1 MPAEPMTGSLGMD
14 LPGFLALLRARG
26 RLIAGIVAA
35 AVLLALVFSLLQSS
49 RYRATADLLFADSPA
64 LDVVAAGGLA
74 DDGGEVP
81 ERVAATNLALASLD
95 GVAVRVKRQL
105 RTSASVEELRHAVE
119 VETRGDSD
127 LGTVTAEW
135 TSPEEAADIANAFA
149 TQIVAVRREAG
160 RTDLQ
165 RAIDAL
171 GRQLSAQPQPA
182 KGAAADPSTTALR
195 DRIAQLQTLKALET
209 GGVSLVETA
218 TPPRER
224 SAPRPLRNAL
234 IAGLLA
240 LILAVFAVVLLARL
254 EERVAGEEQLAAIVG
269 APILARIPQLP
280 RSRPFAPT
288 AAESQDPAFLEAF
301 EFLRLN
307 LELRRTDALGP
318 AADGSVVIAITS
330 AKADEGK
337 TTVVSWLAR
346 ALGIGGGDV
355 VVVDLD
361 IRKPQLHQFVSGF
374 GDGDG
379 IPRPE
384 GAEAAPESGPEPA
397 PEPVVARPVYSEDD
411 IAASLTQLVLCRGN
425 ARQAARFLKAVG
437 LEVSESTLR
446 RWKVVHAQMYE
457 EIEAANALQASA
469 RFATHAT
476 LLPSV
481 RLFTAVDDKG
491 FATRPLA
498 RERLRDLFAELR
510 THSGY
515 VLADTVPV
523 TAAAEASAIAAEAD
537 GVLLVVDL
545 ARLRRR
551 DVLATKRQLDHA
563 RANVLGVVVNRSSVE
578 LAAYDA
584 PSNGAGSFAGRLA
597 DSSRAR
603 LRRVTHPQRTAE
615 GGSPTWIGSLMG
627 QRDEPRDRE

>member
-1 MPAEPMTGSLGMD
+1 MLAKPMTGYLGMD
-14 LPGFLALLRARG
+14 LPGLLALLRARG
-26 RLIAGIVAA
+26 RLIAGIVVA
-35 AVLLALVFSLLQSS
+35 AVLLALVVSLLQSS

-64 LDVVAAGGLA
+64 LDVVAAGGFG
-74 DDGGEVP
+74 DDSGEVP

-95 GVAVRVKRQL
+95 GVAVRVERQL
-105 RTSASVEELRHAVE
+105 RTSTSVAELRDAVE

-149 TQIVAVRREAG
+149 TQIVAVRREAAQ
-160 RTDLQ
+160 TDLQ

-171 GRQLSAQPQPA
+171 RRQLAAQPEPA
-182 KGAAADPSTTALR
+182 EGAAADPSTTALR

-209 GGVSLVETA
+209 GGVSVVERA
-218 TPPRER
+218 TPPLER
-224 SAPRPLRNAL
+224 SAPRPLRNML
-234 IAGLLA
+234 IAGMLA
-240 LILAVFAVVLLARL
+240 LVLAVFAVIVLARL
-254 EERVAGEEQLAAIVG
+254 EERIADEEELAALVG
-269 APILARIPQLP
+269 APILTRLPQLP

-288 AAESQDPAFLEAF
+288 SADSQDPAYLEAF

-307 LELRRTDALGP
+307 LELRRADVLRS
-318 AADGSVVIAITS
+318 AADGSVVVAITS
-330 AKADEGK
+330 PKADEGK

-346 ALGIGGGDV
+346 ALGTSGGDV
-355 VVVDLD
+355 IVVDLD
-361 IRKPQLHQFVSGF
+361 VRKPQLHQFVSGF

-379 IPRPE
+379 IPQLDR
-384 GAEAAPESGPEPA
+384 AEAAPEPEP
-397 PEPVVARPVYSEDD
+397 ARPVYSEDD

-425 ARQAARFLKAVG
+425 ARQAVRFLTSAG
-437 LEVSESTLR
+437 LDVSESTLR

-457 EIEAANALQASA
+457 EIEAANALRASA

-481 RLFTAVDDKG
+481 RLFTAADDKS
-491 FATRPLA
+491 FATRPVA

-510 THSGY
+510 TQSGY
-515 VLADTVPV
+515 VLVDTVPV

-537 GVLLVVDL
+537 GVLLVVDI

-551 DVLATKRQLDHA
+551 DVLATKRQLEHA
-563 RANVLGVVVNRSSVE
+563 RATVLGVVVNRSSAE

-603 LRRVTHPQRTAE
+603 LRRVTRPQRRAE
-615 GGSPTWIGSLMG
+615 GGSSSSIGSLKG
-627 QRDEPRDRE
+627 ERDEPRDRE

>member
-1 MPAEPMTGSLGMD
+1 MLAEPMTGYLGMD

-35 AVLLALVFSLLQSS
+35 AVLLALIVSLLQSS
-49 RYRATADLLFADSPA
+49 RYQATADLLFADSPA
-64 LDVVAAGGLA
+64 LDVVAEGGLG
-74 DDGGEVP
+74 DDSGDVP

-105 RTSASVEELRHAVE
+105 RTSASVEELRDAVE

-135 TSPEEAADIANAFA
+135 TSPEGAADIANAFA
-149 TQIVAVRREAG
+149 TQIVAVRREAAQ
-160 RTDLQ
+160 TDLQ

-171 GRQLSAQPQPA
+171 DRQLAALPPPA
-182 KGAAADPSTTALR
+182 EGAAPDPSTTALR

-209 GGVSLVETA
+209 GGVSVVERA
-218 TPPRER
+218 MPPRER
-224 SAPRPLRNAL
+224 STPRPLRNVV
-234 IAGLLA
+234 IAGFLA
-240 LILAVFAVVLLARL
+240 LVLAVFAVIVLARL
-254 EERVAGEEQLAAIVG
+254 EDRLADEEELVALAG

-288 AAESQDPAFLEAF
+288 SAESQDPAFLEAF

-307 LELRRTDALGP
+307 LELRRADVLGS
-318 AADGSVVIAITS
+318 AADGTIVVAITS
-330 AKADEGK
+330 PKADEGK

-346 ALGIGGGDV
+346 ALGTSGGDV

-361 IRKPQLHQFVSGF
+361 VRKPQLHQFVSGF

-379 IPRPE
+379 IPQLD
-384 GAEAAPESGPEPA
+384 GTDAAPESEPEPL
-397 PEPVVARPVYSEDD
+397 PARPVYTEDD

-425 ARQAARFLKAVG
+425 ARQAARFLKSAG
-437 LEVSESTLR
+437 LDVSESTLR

-457 EIEAANALQASA
+457 EIETANALRASA
-469 RFATHAT
+469 RYATHAT
-476 LLPSV
+476 LLPGV
-481 RLFTAVDDKG
+481 RLFTAADDKA
-491 FATRPLA
+491 FATKPVA
-498 RERLRDLFAELR
+498 RERLHDLFTELR
-510 THSGY
+510 AQSGY
-515 VLADTVPV
+515 VLVDTVPV
-523 TAAAEASAIAAEAD
+523 TTAAEASAIAAEAD
-537 GVLLVVDL
+537 GVLLAVDL

-563 RANVLGVVVNRSSVE
+563 RANVLGIVVNRSSVE
-578 LAAYDA
+578 LAAYGA

-615 GGSPTWIGSLMG
+615 GGSPSWISSLKG

>member
-1 MPAEPMTGSLGMD
+1 MLAEPMTGYLGMD
-14 LPGFLALLRARG
+14 LPGLLALLRARG
-26 RLIAGIVAA
+26 RMIAGIVAA
-35 AVLLALVFSLLQSS
+35 AVLLALVVSLLQSS

-64 LDVVAAGGLA
+64 LDIVAAGDLR
-74 DDGGEVP
+74 DDSGEVP

-105 RTSASVEELRHAVE
+105 RTSASVAELRNAVE

-135 TSPEEAADIANAFA
+135 TSPAEAADIANAFA
-149 TQIVAVRREAG
+149 TQIVAVRRETAQA
-160 RTDLQ
+160 DLQ

-171 GRQLSAQPQPA
+171 GRQLSAQPEPA
-182 KGAAADPSTTALR
+182 EGAAPDPSTTALR
-195 DRIAQLQTLKALET
+195 DRIAQLQTLRALET
-209 GGVSLVETA
+209 GGVSVVERA
-218 TPPRER
+218 TPPLER
-224 SAPRPLRNAL
+224 SAPRPLRNMV

-240 LILAVFAVVLLARL
+240 LVLAVFAVIVLARL
-254 EERVAGEEQLAAIVG
+254 EERIADEEELAALVG
-269 APILARIPQLP
+269 APILARVPQLP

-288 AAESQDPAFLEAF
+288 SADAQDPAYLEAF

-307 LELRRTDALGP
+307 LELRRTDVLGS
-318 AADGSVVIAITS
+318 AADGSVVVAITS
-330 AKADEGK
+330 PKADEGK

-346 ALGIGGGDV
+346 ALGTSGGDV

-361 IRKPQLHQFVSGF
+361 VRKPQLHQFVSGF
-374 GDGDG
+374 GDGEG
-379 IPRPE
+379 IAQLDR
-384 GAEAAPESGPEPA
+384 AEAVPEPEPGPA
-397 PEPVVARPVYSEDD
+397 PARPVYSEDD

-425 ARQAARFLKAVG
+425 ARQAVRFLKSAG
-437 LEVSESTLR
+437 LDVSESTLR

-457 EIEAANALQASA
+457 EIEAANALRGSA
-469 RFATHAT
+469 RFATNST

-481 RLFTAVDDKG
+481 RLFTAADDKG
-491 FATRPLA
+491 FATRPVA

-510 THSGY
+510 TQSGY
-515 VLADTVPV
+515 VLVDTVPV

-563 RANVLGVVVNRSSVE
+563 RATVLGVVVNRSSAE

-597 DSSRAR
+597 DSSRAT
-603 LRRVTHPQRTAE
+603 LRRVTRPQRRAE
-615 GGSPTWIGSLMG
+615 GGSSSWVGSVKG